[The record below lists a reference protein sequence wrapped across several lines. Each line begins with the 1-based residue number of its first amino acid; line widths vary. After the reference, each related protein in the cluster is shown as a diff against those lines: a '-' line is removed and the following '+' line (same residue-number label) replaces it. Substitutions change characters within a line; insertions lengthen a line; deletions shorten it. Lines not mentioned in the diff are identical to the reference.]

1 MMHVWAQTMVEYG
14 IISTVAAKVSGFASA
29 VEVSVRDDSGAW
41 MIGAGCLVLVMWFFR
56 KR

>member
-14 IISTVAAKVSGFASA
+14 IISTIAAKVSGFASA

>member
-1 MMHVWAQTMVEYG
+1 MTNLWAQTMVEYG
-14 IISTVAAKVSGFASA
+14 IISTVAAKVSGAVSA
-29 VEVSVRDDSGAW
+29 VEASVRDDSGAW